1 MEQCN
6 FYLEPHLRN
15 VPSPGVIVNSDFILQ
30 ELMKQFPIL
39 TLVAGSDLLSKG
51 QQPCHDELNC
61 YSSRESGELKVKIQ
75 TYLHFPST
83 QSIHL
88 PELGSHIYPSH
99 V

>member
-1 MEQCN
+1 M
-6 FYLEPHLRN
+6 EPHLRN
-15 VPSPGVIVNSDFILQ
+15 VPSQGVIVNSDFIFK
-30 ELMKQFPIL
+30 ELMEQFPIL

-51 QQPCHDELNC
+51 PQPCHDELNC
-61 YSSRESGELKVKIQ
+61 YFTTESGELKVKIQ